1 MTKYGYGDPQTWGA
15 PTGHPMDPRTDD
27 TYYENLELEVGDAVR
42 ADLKTADGRQ
52 RIADDLEGEDVVG
65 RTLEALAQNS
75 TAALLDLEDWI
86 VEAAVHARL
95 DP

>member
-1 MTKYGYGDPQTWGA
+1 MTKYGFGDQQTWGA

-27 TYYENLELEVGDAVR
+27 TYFENLELEVGDAVR

-52 RIADDLEGEDVVG
+52 RIAEDLQYEDVVG
-65 RTLEALAQNS
+65 RTLEALAQGT

-86 VEAAVHARL
+86 IEAAVHARL
-95 DP
+95 DT